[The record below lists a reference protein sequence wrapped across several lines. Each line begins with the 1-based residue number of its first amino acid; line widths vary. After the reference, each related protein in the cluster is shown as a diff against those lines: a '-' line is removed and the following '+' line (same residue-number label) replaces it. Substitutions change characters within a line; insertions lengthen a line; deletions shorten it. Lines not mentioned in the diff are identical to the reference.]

1 MTRYQIEWRPTCSR
15 HPERIWFFY
24 ECSARQCSWTWRQ
37 RLRQYTQTGGY
48 FRSGKLYIA
57 VAVLGQNKLIIN
69 FFENAE
75 FCLYAFKNHVV
86 DLVRLFNCSSMF
98 DFEHLL
104 FSKCLFFKLFGPIF
118 YKFIFL
124 LLVKITLQ
132 FLFPSMLERSSRI
145 YILRISLTLSW
156 PFPLLPF
163 P

>member
-1 MTRYQIEWRPTCSR
+1 LTLVGTEIKP
-15 HPERIWFFY
+15 
-24 ECSARQCSWTWRQ
+24 
-37 RLRQYTQTGGY
+37 
-48 FRSGKLYIA
+48 GKLYIA
-57 VAVLGQNKLIIN
+57 MAVFGQNKLIIN

-86 DLVRLFNCSSMF
+86 YLVRLFNCSSMF

-104 FSKCLFFKLFGPIF
+104 FSKRLFFKLFGSIF
-118 YKFIFL
+118 NQFIFL
-124 LLVKITLQ
+124 LLVKIALQ

-156 PFPLLPF
+156 PLSFLPF